1 MVTPAEDRPSPPP
14 RNRRLSRRIVVRR
27 TITIVCR
34 RGSMDLGKDIAL
46 KMLDIS
52 EDGVRL
58 LLREAIKP
66 NEEVC
71 LTLSSI
77 ALVRPLKRL
86 GNVAWAVASADGTFC
101 AGVRL
106 QKRLPYADLSR
117 LVRP

>member
-1 MVTPAEDRPSPPP
+1 MVPPAENRPSLPV
-14 RNRRLSRRIVVRR
+14 RNRRLSRRIAARR
-27 TITIVCR
+27 SITVVCR
-34 RGSMDLGKDIAL
+34 RGSMDLGKDIAV

-52 EDGVRL
+52 EDGIRL
-58 LLREAIKP
+58 LLREAVQPK
-66 NEEVC
+66 EEVC

-77 ALVRPLKRL
+77 ALVRSLKRM

>member
-1 MVTPAEDRPSPPP
+1 MATPAEKRPGLPP
-14 RNRRLSRRIVVRR
+14 RNRRLSRRIAIRR
-27 TITIVCR
+27 TIKIVCR
-34 RGSMDLGKDIAL
+34 RGSLDLGKDIAL
-46 KMLDIS
+46 QMLDLS

-58 LLREAIKP
+58 VLREAVRP

-71 LTLSSI
+71 LTLSSL
-77 ALVRPLKRL
+77 ALVRPLKRM
-86 GNVAWAVASADGTFC
+86 GNVAWVASADGTFC